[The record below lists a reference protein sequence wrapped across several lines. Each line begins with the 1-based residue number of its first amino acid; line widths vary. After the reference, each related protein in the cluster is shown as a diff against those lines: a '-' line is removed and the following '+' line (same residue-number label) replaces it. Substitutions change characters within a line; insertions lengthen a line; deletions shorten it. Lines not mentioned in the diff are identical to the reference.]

1 MAHIPTLKQW
11 QLDTE
16 VALKPRGPALK
27 AVDAAIGQYERSKDE
42 KDLWRIRNTFEDWKR
57 SEGPR
62 WQLCDRNRKQAITRI
77 DRELAK
83 VTDARTYQIT
93 HMTMKELMALSHIA
107 RQRKRVIENVFRGKA
122 VTLKGAK
129 LREQIVEA
137 GEKIKTKC
145 QTAAAW
151 TSANKRAYKPAPPD
165 PKLLKDKMLDMAK
178 SFFGVSTLDD
188 LGSLAGLILDI
199 MGKCALSVPP
209 VVGHIK
215 DGYDLFTGW
224 AKVGADLY
232 KQHNISEKGYAIDTG
247 VPSNAFAALKKCL
260 ADETKNEAIG
270 ATNATTSFALKTG
283 LAFLDGGAISGPVVG
298 AVSALADFAHT
309 LYLLGM
315 EYRATKAVNRSM
327 EEGNLDIRLFKTYPL
342 MGCYMLCSAT
352 LSDLIPI
359 DSFGTPGWMDYI
371 EHQHKSVF
379 TPIYDAAAEL
389 VESSPWEI
397 QGLPKRPAGTSCGIL
412 QEAKRMFSTVSPLS
426 GLSGLQSLVNP
437 SASSS

>member
-16 VALKPRGPALK
+16 VALKQRSAALK
-27 AVDAAIGQYERSKDE
+27 AVDAAIAQYERTKDE

-62 WQLCDRNRKQAITRI
+62 WQFGDRNRKQAFTKL
-77 DRELAK
+77 DGELAK

-93 HMTMKELMALSHIA
+93 HMTMKELMALAHVA
-107 RQRKRVIENVFRGKA
+107 RQRKRVLENIFRGKQ
-122 VTLKGAK
+122 VTFKGAK
-129 LREQIVEA
+129 LKEQLVGA
-137 GEKIKTKC
+137 GEKIKGKC
-145 QTAAAW
+145 QSAASW
-151 TSANKRAYKPAPPD
+151 VSANKRNVKPAPPD
-165 PKLLKDKMLDMAK
+165 PTSLRDKMIDMAK
-178 SFFGVSTLDD
+178 SYFDVSTLDD
-188 LGSLAGLILDI
+188 LGSLSGLILEVL
-199 MGKCALSVPP
+199 GKCAVSVPP

-224 AKVGADLY
+224 AKVGSDLY
-232 KQHNISEKGYAIDTG
+232 KQHSIAERGYAIDTG

-260 ADETKNEAIG
+260 AEETKNEAIG
-270 ATNATTSFALKTG
+270 ATNATTSFAVKTG
-283 LAFLDGGAISGPVVG
+283 LAFLDGGTISGPVVG

-315 EYRATKAVNRSM
+315 EWRATKAVNRALS
-327 EEGNLDIRLFKTYPL
+327 EGNLDIRLFKTYPL
-342 MGCYMLCSAT
+342 MGCYMLASAT

-371 EHQHKSVF
+371 EHTQKTVF
-379 TPIYDAAAEL
+379 TPIYDAAGDL
-389 VESSPWEI
+389 VSSSPWEI
-397 QGLPKRPAGTSCGIL
+397 EGLPKRPAGTSCGIL

-426 GLSGLQSLVNP
+426 GLTGLQSLVKQ
-437 SASSS
+437 S

>member
-1 MAHIPTLKQW
+1 MARIPTLKQW
-11 QLDTE
+11 QQDTE
-16 VALKPRGPALK
+16 VALRPRSATLK
-27 AVDAAIGQYERSKDE
+27 AVDAAIAQYERSKNE

-57 SEGPR
+57 SEGSR
-62 WQLCDRNRKQAITRI
+62 WQLSDRNRKQALTQM
-77 DRELAK
+77 DRELSK

-93 HMTMKELMALSHIA
+93 HMTMKELMALAQVA
-107 RQRKRVIENVFRGKA
+107 RQRKAVLENIFRGKQ

-129 LREQIVEA
+129 LKDQLAGA
-137 GEKIKTKC
+137 GEKIKSKC
-145 QTAAAW
+145 QSAGSW
-151 TSANKRAYKPAPPD
+151 VSANKRAAKPAPAPE
-165 PKLLKDKMLDMAK
+165 PGVLRDKMIDMAK
-178 SFFGVSTLDD
+178 SYFDVSTLDE

-199 MGKCALSVPP
+199 LGKCAVSVPP

-232 KQHNISEKGYAIDTG
+232 KQHSICERSYAIDTG
-247 VPSNAFAALKKCL
+247 VPSNAFAALQKCL
-260 ADETKNEAIG
+260 AEETKHEAIS

-283 LAFLDGGAISGPVVG
+283 LAFVDGGAISGPVVG

-309 LYLLGM
+309 LFLLGM
-315 EYRATKAVNRSM
+315 EYRASKAVNKALTA
-327 EEGNLDIRLFKTYPL
+327 GNLDIRLFKTYPL
-342 MGCYMLCSAT
+342 MGCYLLSSAT

-371 EHQHKSVF
+371 ESTQKNVF
-379 TPIYDAAAEL
+379 TPIYNAASEL

-426 GLSGLQSLVNP
+426 GLTGLQSLAK
-437 SASSS
+437 S